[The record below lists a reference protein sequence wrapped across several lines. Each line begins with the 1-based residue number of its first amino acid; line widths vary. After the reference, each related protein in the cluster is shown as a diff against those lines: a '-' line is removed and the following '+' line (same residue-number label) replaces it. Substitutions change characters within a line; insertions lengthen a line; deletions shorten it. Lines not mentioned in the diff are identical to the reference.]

1 MLGTVQ
7 TYCMFSLLPP
17 TTLGLYYGNPY
28 FIGEGV
34 EAESEV
40 KLLTRSHTVVGGV

>member
-7 TYCMFSLLPP
+7 TSCMFSLMPP
-17 TTLGLYYGNPY
+17 TTLGWYYGYPY
-28 FIGEGV
+28 FVGEGV

-40 KLLTRSHTVVGGV
+40 K